1 MEVYVG
7 SQPEGP
13 YKVSNSSSDIVKR
26 FMNPLFKSGQNL
38 TIDNWYTSYDLAKD
52 LLSEKI
58 IIIGT
63 MRKNKE
69 ANTRLNLEYVK
80 EEKHI
85 LLSSDFSKMPH

>member
-7 SQPEGP
+7 NLPEEP
-13 YKVSNSSSDIVKR
+13 YKVSNFSSDIVKR
-26 FMNPLFKSGQNL
+26 FMKPLFKSGRNL

-69 ANTRLNLEYVK
+69 ANTR
-80 EEKHI
+80 
-85 LLSSDFSKMPH
+85 